1 MAKRRQYN
9 FRATPTVEAELAAVR
24 SRGESQTIFIN
35 AALELAIGA
44 HAVMRGEFWKLRAM
58 AEAQGGTV
66 GTLLGRLALAGL
78 KGGKR

>member
-9 FRATPTVEAELAAVR
+9 FRATPVVEEALATIR
-24 SRGESQTIFIN
+24 SRGEEQTAFIN
-35 AALELAIGA
+35 TCIELAVTA
-44 HAVMRGEFWKLRAM
+44 HLALDDNFWRVRSM
-58 AEAQGGTV
+58 AEKQRVPT